1 MPLSFFIHSKKE
13 QAPIW
18 IRLREGRKI
27 DVKARTLI
35 TIPTERFVKGKVLLH
50 RIVSGAPGLKASLR
64 KQNDSLNIIQTKMDE
79 LRLEVQ
85 NALNSR
91 NPGDIVTKEWLM
103 NIIQPQQDTNLLA
116 TNIQS
121 FLDIKSTSVKTN
133 TFIIYKRAMKVLGEY
148 EAYIKTPV
156 SISSIDLNFRDK
168 FLVYLR
174 EQGYSNNTI
183 ILYIRTLVAVLKFSK
198 KRGISVTNELEY
210 FSDGLKKR
218 KTLNVYLTLEEI
230 DDIIKLEGLNP
241 REDISRDWLVI
252 SCFTGQRSGD
262 LFNFN
267 KDNLNAEGDVLSVQQ
282 SKNENSKPISIPLL
296 PQVITILNKYDG
308 EFPPLLS
315 ANKKNNYKYYNE
327 LIKIVCKKANIIDD
341 VKTLA
346 YKSEAN
352 NSSIVSKEKY
362 KLIGTHVGRRSFCT
376 NFYGKIPTPL
386 LMNISGH
393 QNESTLLLYIN
404 ADRIIDLDD
413 LRNKMV
419 NALK

>member
-1 MPLSFFIHSKKE
+1 MPLSYFIHSKKE
-13 QAPIW
+13 SAPIW

-35 TIPTERFVKGKVLLH
+35 SIPTDRFVKGKVVLH
-50 RIVSGAPGLKASLR
+50 RIIAGAPGLKANLR
-64 KQNDSLNIIQTKMDE
+64 KQNDSLNIIQQKMDE

-91 NPGDIVTKEWLM
+91 NPGDILCKQWLM

-116 TNIQS
+116 TNIKA
-121 FLDIKSTSVKTN
+121 FLDIKSSSVKPN

-148 EAYIKTPV
+148 EAHIKTPV

-183 ILYIRTLVAVLKFSK
+183 ILYIRTLVALLKFSK
-198 KRGISVTNELEY
+198 KRGISITHELEY

-218 KTLNVYLTLEEI
+218 KTLNVYLTLDEI
-230 DDIIKLEGLNP
+230 DSIINLKNLTP

-267 KDNLNAEGDVLSVQQ
+267 KNSLNDAGDVLSVQQ
-282 SKNENSKPISIPLL
+282 AKNQNSKPISIPLL
-296 PQVITILNKYDG
+296 PQVLTILDKYNG

-315 ANKKNNYKYYNE
+315 LNKKNNYKYYND
-327 LIKIVCKKANIIDD
+327 LIKDVCKKANITDE
-341 VKTLA
+341 VKTLG
-346 YKSEAN
+346 YKTGAN
-352 NSSIVSKEKY
+352 TSSVVSKEKY

-393 QNESTLLLYIN
+393 QNESTLLLYID
-404 ADRIIDLDD
+404 AARIIDLDD
-413 LRNKMV
+413 LRSKMV